1 MENIKDENPK
11 EEVKTM
17 AGKYLDPKADLTFKL
32 VFGEHKDL
40 VMSLLNALLPLE
52 PDGQIVSVEYWPSE
66 LVPENP
72 GKKDSVVDVRCEDQ
86 QGRQFIVEM
95 QLYWNQYFKNRV
107 LLNASKA
114 VVKQLKE
121 GEGYNLIHPVYC
133 LNLINDIGFESE
145 PDEFY
150 HDYAIVNVAHSD
162 RIIEGLRFV
171 FVELPKFANKRVQS
185 DARISSVERE
195 QTRPKVKFR
204 PESIAEKKMAVLW
217 LRFLTEINKKTEEA
231 PAELLENE
239 ATRKALSIVEKS
251 AMSEDQLYAYD
262 KFWMAVTDEE
272 GFLEARYSRGLR
284 EGRAEAKAEAE
295 AKARQEKLDSAR
307 KMKAKGFSA
316 DDIVD
321 IIGITPEELKTL

>member
-1 MENIKDENPK
+1 MENDNDK
-11 EEVKTM
+11 KTKVVNEMM

-52 PDGQIVSVEYWPSE
+52 PDGQITSVEYLPTE

-95 QLYWNQYFKNRV
+95 QMYWNQYFKSRV

-114 VVKQLKE
+114 VVKQLKD
-121 GEGYNLIHPVYC
+121 GEGYNLIQPVYC
-133 LNLINDIGFESE
+133 LNLINDIGFESG

-171 FVELPKFANKRVQS
+171 FVELPKF
-185 DARISSVERE
+185 
-195 QTRPKVKFR
+195 R

-217 LRFLTEINKKTEEA
+217 LRFLTEINRKTDEA

-239 ATRKALSIVEKS
+239 ATRKALSLVEKS
-251 AMSEDQLYAYD
+251 AMTEAQLHAYD
-262 KFWMAVTDEE
+262 KFWMAVTDEA
-272 GFLEARYSRGLR
+272 GFLEARYHRGMTEGLEKGR
-284 EGRAEAKAEAE
+284 AEGMEKGRAEGRAEGVAKANREHA
-295 AKARQEKLDSAR
+295 S
-307 KMKAKGFSA
+307 KMKALNMPDEMISQ
-316 DDIVD
+316 
-321 IIGITPEELKTL
+321 ITGLSIDEIEKL

>member
-1 MENIKDENPK
+1 MENINDK
-11 EEVKTM
+11 KTKVVNEMM

-52 PDGQIVSVEYWPSE
+52 PDGQITSVEYLPTE

-86 QGRQFIVEM
+86 QGRLFIVEM
-95 QLYWNQYFKNRV
+95 QMYWNQYFKSRV

-114 VVKQLKE
+114 VVKQLKD
-121 GEGYNLIHPVYC
+121 GEGYNLIQPVYC
-133 LNLINDIGFESE
+133 LNLINDIGFESG

-171 FVELPKFANKRVQS
+171 FVELPKFK
-185 DARISSVERE
+185 
-195 QTRPKVKFR
+195 

-217 LRFLTEINKKTEEA
+217 LRFLTEINRKTDEA

-239 ATRKALSIVEKS
+239 ATRKALSLVEKS
-251 AMSEDQLYAYD
+251 AMTEAQLHAYD
-262 KFWMAVTDEE
+262 KFWMAVTDEA
-272 GFLEARYSRGLR
+272 GFLEARYHRGMTEGLEKGR
-284 EGRAEAKAEAE
+284 AEGMEKGRAEGRAEGVAKANREHAC
-295 AKARQEKLDSAR
+295 
-307 KMKAKGFSA
+307 KMKALNMP
-316 DDIVD
+316 DE
-321 IIGITPEELKTL
+321 IIAQITGLSMYEIEKL

>member
-1 MENIKDENPK
+1 M
-11 EEVKTM
+11 
-17 AGKYLDPKADLTFKL
+17 
-32 VFGEHKDL
+32 
-40 VMSLLNALLPLE
+40 
-52 PDGQIVSVEYWPSE
+52 
-66 LVPENP
+66 
-72 GKKDSVVDVRCEDQ
+72 
-86 QGRQFIVEM
+86 
-95 QLYWNQYFKNRV
+95 
-107 LLNASKA
+107 
-114 VVKQLKE
+114 KQLKE

-272 GFLEARYSRGLR
+272 GFLEARYNRGLR
-284 EGRAEAKAEAE
+284 EGKAEAE
-295 AKARQEKLDSAR
+295 AKARQEILESAR
-307 KMKAKGFSA
+307 KMKEDHLPVDAIAKYTGLSA
-316 DDIVD
+316 DEVAA
-321 IIGITPEELKTL
+321 L

>member
-1 MENIKDENPK
+1 MENINDK
-11 EEVKTM
+11 KTKVVNEMM
-17 AGKYLDPKADLTFKL
+17 AGKYLDPKADLTFIL

-52 PDGQIVSVEYWPSE
+52 PDGQITSVEYLPTE

-95 QLYWNQYFKNRV
+95 QMYWNQYFKSRV

-114 VVKQLKE
+114 VVKQLKD
-121 GEGYNLIHPVYC
+121 GEGYNLIQPVYC

-171 FVELPKFANKRVQS
+171 FVELPKF
-185 DARISSVERE
+185 
-195 QTRPKVKFR
+195 R

-217 LRFLTEINKKTEEA
+217 LRFLTEINRKTDEA

-239 ATRKALSIVEKS
+239 ATRKALSLVEKS
-251 AMSEDQLYAYD
+251 AMTEAQLHAYD
-262 KFWMAVTDEE
+262 KFWMAVTDEA
-272 GFLEARYSRGLR
+272 GFLEARYHRGMTEGLEKGR
-284 EGRAEAKAEAE
+284 AEGMEKGRAEGRAEGVAKANREHA
-295 AKARQEKLDSAR
+295 S
-307 KMKAKGFSA
+307 KMKALNMP
-316 DDIVD
+316 DE
-321 IIGITPEELKTL
+321 IISQITGLSMEEIEKL

>member
-1 MENIKDENPK
+1 MENINDK
-11 EEVKTM
+11 KTKVVNEMM

-52 PDGQIVSVEYWPSE
+52 PDGQITSVEYLPTE

-95 QLYWNQYFKNRV
+95 QMYWNQYFKSRV

-114 VVKQLKE
+114 VVKQLKD
-121 GEGYNLIHPVYC
+121 GEGYNLIQPVYC
-133 LNLINDIGFESE
+133 LNLINDIGFESG

-171 FVELPKFANKRVQS
+171 FVELPKFK
-185 DARISSVERE
+185 
-195 QTRPKVKFR
+195 

-217 LRFLTEINKKTEEA
+217 LRFLTEINRKTDEA

-239 ATRKALSIVEKS
+239 ATRKALSLVEKS
-251 AMSEDQLYAYD
+251 AMTEAQLHAYD
-262 KFWMAVTDEE
+262 KFWMAVTDEA
-272 GFLEARYSRGLR
+272 GFLEARYHRGMTEGL
-284 EGRAEAKAEAE
+284 EKGRAEGVAKANREHA
-295 AKARQEKLDSAR
+295 S
-307 KMKAKGFSA
+307 KMKALNMP
-316 DDIVD
+316 DE
-321 IIGITPEELKTL
+321 IISQITGLSMEEIEKL

>member
-1 MENIKDENPK
+1 MENINDK
-11 EEVKTM
+11 KTKVVNEMM

-52 PDGQIVSVEYWPSE
+52 PDGQITSVEYLPTE

-95 QLYWNQYFKNRV
+95 QMYWNQYFKSRV

-114 VVKQLKE
+114 VVKQLKD
-121 GEGYNLIHPVYC
+121 GEGYNLIQPVYC
-133 LNLINDIGFESE
+133 LNLINDIGFESG

-171 FVELPKFANKRVQS
+171 FVELPKF
-185 DARISSVERE
+185 
-195 QTRPKVKFR
+195 R

-217 LRFLTEINKKTEEA
+217 LRFLTEINRKTDEA

-239 ATRKALSIVEKS
+239 ATRKALSLVEKS
-251 AMSEDQLYAYD
+251 AMTEAQLHAYD
-262 KFWMAVTDEE
+262 KFWMAVTDEA
-272 GFLEARYSRGLR
+272 GFLEARYHRGMTEGLEKGR
-284 EGRAEAKAEAE
+284 AEGMEKGRAEGRAEGVAKANREHAC
-295 AKARQEKLDSAR
+295 
-307 KMKAKGFSA
+307 KMKALNMPDEMISQ
-316 DDIVD
+316 
-321 IIGITPEELKTL
+321 ITGLSMDETEKL